1 MRVAMGRAVSDD
13 PSTVFATYAIFV
25 FLMGVGNILVGPL
38 SAALMAP
45 REVVQEHF
53 AGNKYEPMV
62 ILTGATSFVAAI
74 IVLVWHGYKSL
85 PKSE

>member
-45 REVVQEHF
+45 REVVQAHF

-62 ILTGATSFVAAI
+62 IVTGVTSFFAAF
-74 IVLVWHGYKSL
+74 IVLVWHGYKGL
-85 PKSE
+85 QKCT